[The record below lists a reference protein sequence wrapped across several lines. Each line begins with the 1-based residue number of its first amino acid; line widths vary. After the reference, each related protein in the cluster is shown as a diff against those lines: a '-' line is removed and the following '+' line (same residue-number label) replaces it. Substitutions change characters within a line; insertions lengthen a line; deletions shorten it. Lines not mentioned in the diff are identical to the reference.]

1 METVAIWTFRPV
13 QLAGLPAE
21 SLASLQELSVML
33 RKVPSCLMAIGFDP
47 YCWASSLNAF
57 GIGAFAL
64 RHCPG
69 EVPTISR
76 KPRLNAGR
84 SQNPISN
91 ATVSKDSFE
100 CNNRDFAAS
109 TRL

>member
-1 METVAIWTFRPV
+1 MGSVAIWTFCPV

-21 SLASLQELSVML
+21 RLTSLEELRVML
-33 RKVPSCLMAIGFDP
+33 RGVPTCPMASDFGP

-76 KPRLNAGR
+76 KLRLKAG
-84 SQNPISN
+84 
-91 ATVSKDSFE
+91 
-100 CNNRDFAAS
+100 
-109 TRL
+109 

>member
-1 METVAIWTFRPV
+1 MIGTVAIWTFRPV

-21 SLASLQELSVML
+21 SLASLEELLVML
-33 RKVPSCLMAIGFDP
+33 RKVPSYLMASGFDP

-69 EVPTISR
+69 EVPAISR
-76 KPRLNAGR
+76 KLRLKAG
-84 SQNPISN
+84 
-91 ATVSKDSFE
+91 
-100 CNNRDFAAS
+100 
-109 TRL
+109 

>member
-1 METVAIWTFRPV
+1 MIGTAAIWTFRLV
-13 QLAGLPAE
+13 QLAGLPAK
-21 SLASLQELSVML
+21 SLASLQELLVML
-33 RKVPSCLMAIGFDP
+33 RKGSSCLMVSDLDP

-76 KPRLNAGR
+76 KLRLKAG
-84 SQNPISN
+84 
-91 ATVSKDSFE
+91 
-100 CNNRDFAAS
+100 
-109 TRL
+109 

>member
-1 METVAIWTFRPV
+1 MIGTAAIWTFRPV

-21 SLASLQELSVML
+21 SLASLQELLVML
-33 RKVPSCLMAIGFDP
+33 RKGPSGVMASGFGP

-57 GIGAFAL
+57 GIGAFVL

-76 KPRLNAGR
+76 KRRLKAG
-84 SQNPISN
+84 
-91 ATVSKDSFE
+91 
-100 CNNRDFAAS
+100 
-109 TRL
+109 

>member
-1 METVAIWTFRPV
+1 MRQRESAVPDRPIESAYVIISEDKSAVLIGTVAIWTFCAI

-21 SLASLQELSVML
+21 RLASLQELLVIL
-33 RKVPSCLMAIGFDP
+33 RKVPSCLTTSGFER
-47 YCWASSLNAF
+47 YCWGGSLNAF

-76 KPRLNAGR
+76 KLRLKAG
-84 SQNPISN
+84 
-91 ATVSKDSFE
+91 
-100 CNNRDFAAS
+100 
-109 TRL
+109 